1 MRLVGYVVLF
11 VEGNGKY
18 SADYLLQRKP
28 LAGYRSQFKREDRT
42 LSAY

>member
-1 MRLVGYVVLF
+1 MHLAGYVELF
-11 VEGNGKY
+11 VARSGKY

-42 LSAY
+42 LSDY